1 MPAVSVVIPA
11 YNHAS
16 FLAETITSAFSQTW
30 CDFEVIVVDDG
41 STDAT
46 AQVAAQFG
54 DSIRYIRQD
63 NQGIAAA
70 RNTGIRHARGELI
83 SFLDDDDLWDP
94 DHLRMVVPAFEDP
107 YTMAVYT
114 GWQAIDEN
122 NRRLPRG
129 STRVVPPEQ
138 LYDTLL
144 VGGFFTGACVTVRR
158 TCLDRVG
165 VFDEALHGCDDLDLW
180 LRISRHQKFKGIPE
194 VLVLYRMH
202 GGGLSSNELHMFRD
216 RLKVLHKHFGPDDGD
231 RHSWSEVKRRAYGLA
246 YRSGAVGH
254 MQQGQLDEG
263 WRLLSQAVEI
273 YPDLLER
280 LDTFYEM
287 ACGEQPRG
295 YRGQAGL
302 LDISARRAEMLT
314 HLDGLFAAAEPSVQ
328 RLRPAAYGNCHL
340 ALAMLADQAEDW
352 ASARKY
358 LLAAM
363 RYYPALLKD
372 RLVLRRFLKLSLGRR
387 MVRALQRAPAKDGVW
402 TTDR

>member
-16 FLAETITSAFSQTW
+16 FLAQTITSALSQTW
-30 CDFEVIVVDDG
+30 RDFEVVVVDDG

-46 AQVAAQFG
+46 SQIATQFG
-54 DSIRYIRQD
+54 DAIHYVRQD

-94 DHLRMVVPAFEDP
+94 DHLGMVVPVFQDS

-122 NRRLPRG
+122 DRRLPRG

-138 LYDTLL
+138 LYDALL

-165 VFDEALHGCDDLDLW
+165 LFDEALHGCDDLDLW
-180 LRISRHQKFKGIPE
+180 LRISRLQKFKGIPQ

-202 GGGLSSNELHMFRD
+202 GGGLSSNELHMFKD
-216 RLKVLHKHFGPDDGD
+216 RLKVLGKHFGTDEGD
-231 RHSWSEVKRRAYGLA
+231 RHSWSDEKRRAFGFA
-246 YRSGAVGH
+246 YRSGAMGH
-254 MQQGQLDEG
+254 IQQGQLDQG
-263 WRLLSQAVEI
+263 WHLLAQAVEI
-273 YPDLLER
+273 YPHLLER

-287 ACGEQPRG
+287 VCGDQPRG
-295 YRGQAGL
+295 YRGQASL
-302 LDISARRAEMLT
+302 LDMSAKGAEMLMRV
-314 HLDGLFAAAEPSVQ
+314 DGLFATADLAVQ

-372 RLVLRRFLKLSLGRR
+372 VRVLRRFLKLCLGRR
-387 MVRALQRAPAKDGVW
+387 MVRALQRVPTNNEVW
-402 TTDR
+402 TADW